1 MDKIKILIVD
11 DNASFRDGLRTML
24 HYTPDAMV
32 AGEASNGRDAI
43 SKALELQPDV
53 VLMDIQMSKP
63 GQPGINGIE
72 ATQKIHAASPH
83 IGILMLTMHEDNDS
97 VFAAM
102 RAGARGYLLKG
113 ADTDEIMR
121 ATRAVASG
129 EAIFSPAIARRMIS
143 FFTAVQPPT
152 MPQDILPELTPR
164 EREILDSLAQGRTN
178 QQLADVFVLSPRT
191 VRNHLSN
198 IFSKLQVANRAQA
211 IIRARDSGLG

>member
-72 ATQKIHAASPH
+72 STQKIHAASPH

-152 MPQDILPELTPR
+152 MPEDILPELTPR